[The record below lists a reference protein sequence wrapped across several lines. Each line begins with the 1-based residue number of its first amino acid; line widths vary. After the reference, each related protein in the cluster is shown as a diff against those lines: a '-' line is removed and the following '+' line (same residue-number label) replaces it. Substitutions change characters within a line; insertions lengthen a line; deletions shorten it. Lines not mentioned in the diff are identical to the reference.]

1 MKQIEGFSKYKAT
14 EDGNIIGP
22 RGNPLSFH
30 VDAKSGFCAVKL
42 FRDNGVRTTVFP
54 HRLIYSTFVQSA
66 ENLILRHKD
75 GNRLNNSVSNL
86 EFVPEVTNGEK
97 KLKASIRNRRY
108 SQKGGERV
116 QNLMRASNKA
126 YRERHRTLPEYS
138 ERYEE
143 MKISNRLRVKEWQES
158 NPEKV
163 KQYAKELRQRYP
175 EKQVAKV
182 QKRNAAKLKR
192 TMAWADYTKINRL
205 YYMARRLTVLTG
217 IVHHVDHVIPLRGEL
232 ASGLHVHENLMV
244 VAYDYNCS
252 KSNKYEIQ

>member
-14 EDGNIIGP
+14 EDGSIIGP
-22 RGNPLSFH
+22 RGNPLSFY

-42 FRDNGVRTTVFP
+42 FRDSGVRTTVFP
-54 HRLIYSTFVQSA
+54 HRLIYSTFVQGV
-66 ENLILRHKD
+66 EDLTLKHKD
-75 GNRLNNSVSNL
+75 GNRLNNAVSNL
-86 EFVPEVTNGEK
+86 ESVPEVTNEEK
-97 KLKASIRNRRY
+97 KLKASIRNQRY
-108 SQKGGERV
+108 LQKGGDRV
-116 QNLMRASNKA
+116 EELRKTASETYNQKL
-126 YRERHRTLPEYS
+126 RTSPDYS

-143 MKISNRLRVKEWQES
+143 LKQSNRQRVKEWQES
-158 NPEKV
+158 NPERV

-205 YYMARRLTVLTG
+205 YYMARRLTELTG
-217 IVHHVDHVIPLRGEL
+217 IVHHVDHVIPLRGKL
-232 ASGLHVHENLMV
+232 VSGLHVHENLMV